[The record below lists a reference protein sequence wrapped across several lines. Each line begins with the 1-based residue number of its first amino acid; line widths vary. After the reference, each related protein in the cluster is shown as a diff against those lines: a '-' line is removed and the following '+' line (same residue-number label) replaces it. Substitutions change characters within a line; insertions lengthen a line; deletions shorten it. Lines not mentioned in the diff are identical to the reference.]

1 MKKLLLIEDQ
11 DDLRENTEEIL
22 QLASYQVFS
31 AKDGKQGV
39 ELAIKEKPDLILC
52 DIMMPVLDGYGV
64 LNMIQ
69 NIPELVH
76 VPFIFLSAK
85 SDRTDLRKG
94 MDLGADDYITKPFNG
109 TELLSAIDRRLK
121 KYDSLISDLS
131 GSVEK
136 IQLLNNINRL
146 NHKDIIGE
154 IIRNRYVN
162 KYRKKQI
169 IYSEGNRPSRL
180 YYILSGKIRVIKTN
194 DDAKELVVGLYK
206 EGDFLGHIPL
216 LENSAYK
223 DTAEA
228 LEDAQLVLIP
238 REEFDELMKKDINL
252 ITNFIQILAKDIST
266 QHEHLI
272 SLAYNS
278 LRKKVAQALISLYR
292 AYKTSDDDYYIDM
305 PREGLA
311 SIAGTATESLIRTL
325 TDFKNEKLIEIKDSK
340 IKILQEGKLDKLLN

>member
-154 IIRNRYVN
+154 IIKNRYVN